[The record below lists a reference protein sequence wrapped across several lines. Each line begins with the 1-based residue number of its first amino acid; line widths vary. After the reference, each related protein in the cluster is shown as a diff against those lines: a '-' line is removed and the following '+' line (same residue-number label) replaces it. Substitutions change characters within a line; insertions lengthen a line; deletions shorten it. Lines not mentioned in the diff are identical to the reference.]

1 MKKVFSIFVAALILF
16 GAVSCKNKKDEPSAP
31 KTTFTIEIS
40 NITDEGCDFIITP
53 SDNTVEYMR
62 MFMPTEQ
69 LDNNTPVEIVES
81 QFSALEVVY
90 TELKNNGQIHQG
102 RYGDTYKD
110 LIEDTEYVLAV
121 FRIDENLNIVGDVAL
136 SKSFY
141 TLPYGYV
148 DLGLP
153 SGILWKDSNTSNPN
167 DADGLFTWEEA
178 GDWLSGSLPTEE
190 QYQELLEYGNWQWDS
205 GNKGYD
211 VYGPN
216 GNAIWFA
223 STGKY
228 KIETESGAVVV
239 NYDAEGENACC
250 LWSISDYRALKL
262 HMGKFLFFTQTD
274 GPRMKSD
281 RVTKRFAKVHL
292 VAQNPNMVQTNIK
305 VK

>member
-1 MKKVFSIFVAALILF
+1 MKKIFSIFAAALILV

-90 TELKNNGQIHQG
+90 TDLKNHGQIHQG

-121 FRIDENLNIVGDVAL
+121 FRIDENLNIVDDVAL

-153 SGILWKDSNTSNPN
+153 SGILWDSGNTSNSN

-178 GDWLSGSLPTEE
+178 RDRFSGSLPTEE
-190 QYQELLEYGNWQWDS
+190 QYQELLELGNWQWDS
-205 GNKGYD
+205 YYNGYD

-216 GNAIWFA
+216 GKAIWFA
-223 STGKY
+223 CTGKY
-228 KIETESGAVVV
+228 EINNESGAVVV

-250 LWSISDYRALKL
+250 VWSITDHYILKQ
-262 HMGKFLFFTQTD
+262 HNGNFLFFTQTD

-281 RVTKRFAKVHL
+281 KVTKRLAKVHL
-292 VAQNPNMVQTNIK
+292 VAENPNK
-305 VK
+305 K